1 MISTLCSPPIL
12 WLKRHPDVLGAVLVG
27 VVAATLRAAFLL
39 RAPIFV
45 TGDSESYL
53 GPAVDL
59 ARGLGLDLS
68 LKRTP
73 GYPGFVA
80 LVMSVLGQ
88 DLRSLLF
95 AQHGLGV
102 LTAILTFGLGRWTF
116 GWPVGL
122 TAGLLTGINGALV
135 LSEHTILTEALFVP
149 LVVAALTALV
159 SALRTGSVPLYA
171 LAGLLLGAAA
181 LTRPVAQALV
191 PLVPLAVVLVERRLR
206 PSLGYSAVAIGAF
219 GLSVLPWVLWS
230 VSEHDSATVGSLG
243 QTLVGR
249 TARHDRG
256 AFSYYVPALDDGD
269 PDVRRLYAR
278 QVLQEAAERGSSGKA
293 IHTRL
298 RRELGLSA
306 AETDRLMRDLA
317 IEAIL
322 RRPGYY
328 VQGTL
333 QRFVRLSLGSV
344 ERFGAYRNA
353 ADVARQRW
361 EDDESRD
368 LLVPASSAEERAA
381 PTSAALV
388 SLYQPSYLGAALPL
402 LSVVGLGL
410 SLARPAWRP
419 AALVGLAA
427 FTLLFISAALVG
439 NVSRYRFPV
448 DPLFAVLG
456 LGAVMTIIQGS
467 AFNVHRLRLARAGM
481 RDARELP
488 ATGALNVERES
499 ETPRVAGFGGR

>member
-159 SALRTGSVPLYA
+159 SALRTGSFPLYA

-278 QVLQEAAERGSSGKA
+278 QVLQEAADRGSSGKA

-306 AETDRLMRDLA
+306 AETDHLMRDLA

-368 LLVPASSAEERAA
+368 LLVPASCRRARGA
-381 PTSAALV
+381 DVSGAREPLPAQLPGCGASPPLSGGPRTLAGASSLATSRPRRPGRVHALV
-388 SLYQPSYLGAALPL
+388 HQRRARRQRLALPL
-402 LSVVGLGL
+402 PG
-410 SLARPAWRP
+410 RPA
-419 AALVGLAA
+419 
-427 FTLLFISAALVG
+427 
-439 NVSRYRFPV
+439 
-448 DPLFAVLG
+448 
-456 LGAVMTIIQGS
+456 
-467 AFNVHRLRLARAGM
+467 LRGARAGRGHDDHSRFRIQRSPFASRSS
-481 RDARELP
+481 RDARRP
-488 ATGALNVERES
+488 RTTSDRSVER
-499 ETPRVAGFGGR
+499 